1 MTHYQSNRF
10 FSPFSSSS
18 SLSSSF
24 FSFSLFLIT
33 NIHLTDNLKRHS
45 SICHEKE
52 QKKPREKSFS
62 PFHRSTFI
70 SLCVSSSSSSSL
82 LSCLSTR
89 QSSSEKTNRSNILV
103 NTSLA
108 LSTHSLH
115 FYSKRKY
122 VRTDKLFSIFFVV
135 ALIKTKKTTFYHKSM
150 EVFFFFFIVVIDLS
164 FVYLNLFFVNYEK
177 KKKKKRK
184 KRK

>member
-70 SLCVSSSSSSSL
+70 SLCVSSSSSL

>member
-70 SLCVSSSSSSSL
+70 SLCVSSSSSL

-135 ALIKTKKTTFYHKSM
+135 ALIKTKKNNILSQINGS
-150 EVFFFFFIVVIDLS
+150 FFFFFFLS
-164 FVYLNLFFVNYEK
+164 SLSIYHLFI
-177 KKKKKRK
+177 
-184 KRK
+184 

>member
-70 SLCVSSSSSSSL
+70 SLCVSSSSSL

-108 LSTHSLH
+108 LSIHSLH

-135 ALIKTKKTTFYHKSM
+135 ALIKTKKQHFITNQWKFL
-150 EVFFFFFIVVIDLS
+150 FFFIVVIDLS

-177 KKKKKRK
+177 KKKKRK

>member
-108 LSTHSLH
+108 LSIHSLH

-135 ALIKTKKTTFYHKSM
+135 ALIKTKKNNILSQINGS
-150 EVFFFFFIVVIDLS
+150 FFFFFLS
-164 FVYLNLFFVNYEK
+164 SLSIYHLFI
-177 KKKKKRK
+177 
-184 KRK
+184 